1 MPEIKLEHVTKRWA
15 KFYAVEDLNLTI
27 ENNAFVTLLGPSGCG
42 KTTTLRMI
50 AGLETPT
57 SGRITIG
64 DKVVFDSDLG
74 INVPANKRKVG
85 FLFQNY
91 ALWPNMTV
99 YQNISFGLSNVKEA
113 LPKIDF
119 EAKNAARL
127 AQILQTPADVTAVL
141 DECRDKDGKLEEKK
155 AILKLIDAFT
165 LSQYTAKK
173 LFDYHLEAKTDC
185 ASEIAALTAKVE
197 TAKKAA
203 QDAGC
208 TLDDEFRYT
217 KDGEIVTQVRKLTK
231 EEIDLS
237 VRRVS
242 RIVKIGMFMDRYPAE
257 LSGGQQQR
265 VAIARALATNPKV
278 LLCDEATSALDPT
291 TTTSI
296 LNLLREIN
304 RRMGITI
311 VIITHEMSVVEST
324 CTHVAII
331 DDGQLAECGTVESV
345 FSQPKSA
352 AAKKLIF
359 RTAGAD
365 SGAMGERMIRIVF
378 EGSSADEPTISDLAM
393 QCHVAVNIRY
403 ADTREVSGKLFGQMI
418 LQLPEDH
425 LQQEKAIYFLQNKG
439 LRVEEVNGHVHG

>member
-1 MPEIKLEHVTKRWA
+1 MVDHIIYMFVYMARFVYNTPCHNDVTEFHTHVEGSASILALIELNHLTKTF
-15 KFYAVEDLNLTI
+15 K
-27 ENNAFVTLLGPSGCG
+27 G
-42 KTTTLRMI
+42 KTQTVDALKDINLHIEQGDIFGIIGMSGAGKSTLVRCI
-50 AGLETPT
+50 NFLEQPT
-57 SGRITIG
+57 SGN
-64 DKVVFDSDLG
+64 VVIDGKDLASLSSKELRQLRQQVSM
-74 INVPANKRKVG
+74 I
-85 FLFQNY
+85 FQHFN
-91 ALWPNMTV
+91 LLSQRDV
-99 YQNISFGLSNVKEA
+99 RGNISFA
-113 LPKIDF
+113 M
-119 EAKNAARL
+119 
-127 AQILQTPADVTAVL
+127 
-141 DECRDKDGKLEEKK
+141 
-155 AILKLIDAFT
+155 
-165 LSQYTAKK
+165 
-173 LFDYHLEAKTDC
+173 
-185 ASEIAALTAKVE
+185 EIAGMKRPQIE
-197 TAKKAA
+197 KRI
-203 QDAGC
+203 
-208 TLDDEFRYT
+208 DELL
-217 KDGEIVTQVRKLTK
+217 EIVGLT
-231 EEIDLS
+231 
-237 VRRVS
+237 
-242 RIVKIGMFMDRYPAE
+242 DRQHNYPSQ

-265 VAIARALATNPKV
+265 VAIARALATNPKII
-278 LLCDEATSALDPT
+278 LCDEATSALDPT

-304 RRMGITI
+304 RKMGITI

-439 LRVEEVNGHVHG
+439 LRVEEVNGYAHG